1 MRRAICRLL
10 AAGAGMVLLAGS
22 AAAQGPGWSG
32 PYAGFNVGYAGGD
45 SQARE
50 IDGPREFI
58 ADFQGATGGLFLGWQ
73 RQFQGIVAGVEL
85 EAGYLDLSSTVR
97 RDVTGG
103 FVTSGADLGAFAA
116 LSGRIG
122 VVLGSS
128 WLAYGRAGL
137 VAAQMRGSTVQTCTA
152 VDLCGGAQ
160 STPVSSATTRDVS
173 FGVLLGA
180 GVEYKLTE
188 HWNGRLEYQFMSLR
202 KELALPAVD
211 GPGWNNQVDV
221 HALKLGL
228 SYRF

>member
-1 MRRAICRLL
+1 
-10 AAGAGMVLLAGS
+10 
-22 AAAQGPGWSG
+22 
-32 PYAGFNVGYAGGD
+32 
-45 SQARE
+45 
-50 IDGPREFI
+50 
-58 ADFQGATGGLFLGWQ
+58 
-73 RQFQGIVAGVEL
+73 VAGVEL
-85 EAGYLDLSSTVR
+85 EAGYLDLGATVQ

-103 FVTSGADLGAFAA
+103 YVTSGADLGAFAA
-116 LSGRIG
+116 LSGRLG
-122 VVLGSS
+122 VVMGGS

-137 VAAQMRGSTVQTCTA
+137 VVAQMQGTTAQTCTG

-173 FGVLLGA
+173 FGFLLGA

-202 KELALPAVD
+202 KELALPAID